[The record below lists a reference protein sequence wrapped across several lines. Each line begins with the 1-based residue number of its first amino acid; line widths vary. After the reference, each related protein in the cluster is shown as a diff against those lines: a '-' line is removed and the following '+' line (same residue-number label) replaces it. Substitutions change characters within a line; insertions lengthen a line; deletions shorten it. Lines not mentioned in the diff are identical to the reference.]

1 MKKRIMLAR
10 YNEQSFDWLAWRNG
24 TLLSLLNIDN
34 RTAIIKASKW
44 VLRKHAI
51 GWCESDNI
59 PCRPIKG
66 YYAVMFLVGDQ
77 EFWTHFRK
85 EEFEYCFKE

>member
-1 MKKRIMLAR
+1 MLTR

-24 TLLSLLNIDN
+24 TLLSLLQVDN
-34 RTAIIKASKW
+34 RTAIIKTSRG
-44 VLRKHAI
+44 VLRKYAI

-59 PCRPIKG
+59 PCRPKHG
-66 YYAVMFLVGDQ
+66 YYAVMFSVNGQ
-77 EFWTHFRK
+77 EFWSHLNK